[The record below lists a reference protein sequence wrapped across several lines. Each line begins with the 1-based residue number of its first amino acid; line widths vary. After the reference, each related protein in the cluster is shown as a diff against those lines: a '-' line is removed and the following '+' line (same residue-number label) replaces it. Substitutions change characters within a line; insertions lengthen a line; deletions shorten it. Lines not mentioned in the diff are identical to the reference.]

1 MISSQFNKEVFKQSV
16 RDNVKTLYRKTI
28 DEATQQ
34 QVFQAVSYAV
44 KDVII
49 DNWLK
54 SQKAFDEQD
63 PKIVYYMSM
72 EFLMGRALGKIGRA
86 HV

>member
-16 RDNVKTLYRKTI
+16 RDNVKLLYRKTI

-63 PKIVYYMSM
+63 GTCP
-72 EFLMGRALGKIGRA
+72 GQ
-86 HV
+86 